1 MRILIV
7 EDDELIFEP
16 IVKALSEQHH
26 TVDVTEDGQA
36 GWELTSTFTYD
47 LIVLDVMLPKLDG
60 ISLIRQARSQNILS
74 PIILLTAQDGST
86 NKVIGL
92 DAGADDYVTKP
103 FDLQELLARIRAL
116 LRRGHSALPPLL
128 KWGSLHLDPSICQ
141 VTHKEK
147 PLGLTPK
154 EYSLLELF
162 LRNPHRIF
170 SPDVIIEQLW
180 SFEEAPG
187 DNTIRAH
194 IKGLRMKLKKAGVLQ
209 DPIETIYGIGYRLRE
224 IEEIDT
230 QHNKVKQGDQE
241 TRRTTNKNKN
251 QDLHTDNLITVIATS
266 CCNPRHL
273 ISDNECVSPK
283 NIPPIPHS
291 SEVEQKLHNITATV
305 WTKKKEKLN
314 NLLIPIE
321 QATTF
326 LLEDRIDDELF
337 STAYQNAHK
346 LTGSLGMF
354 GFKHGSYLA
363 GEIENLLQA
372 RVSLTPKQK
381 LHLSELVI
389 TLRQELQLEISNQN
403 SDVPKSDIPES
414 DERPSVLIID
424 QDDSL
429 VQELYKFVV
438 SKGIRC
444 QIVTDPVSARNLIS
458 RQTPDAVILDI
469 TGENNAEGLKLLAE
483 LNCRIPTIPV
493 LVLSTED
500 NLLERVRVAR
510 LGGKAFL
517 QKPVNT
523 TLVLETITNML
534 QLNRKATAKV
544 LIVDDD
550 SETLYFLSNLLQNRG
565 FEVLT
570 LDNPLNFWE
579 TLEAMHPD
587 VLILDVEMP
596 SLSGIEL
603 CQVVRNDPRTSDLLV
618 FFITAHTD
626 VQTMQQVFAAGADD
640 YLSKP
645 IIGSE
650 LVTRIFKRLERTQ

>member
-16 IVKALSEQHH
+16 IVKALREQHH
-26 TVDVTEDGQA
+26 TVDVSEDGQT
-36 GWELTSTFTYD
+36 GWELVTAFTYD
-47 LIVLDVMLPKLDG
+47 VIVLDVMLPKLDG
-60 ISLIRQARSQNILS
+60 ISLIRQARSHNILS
-74 PIILLTAQDGST
+74 PIILLTAQDSSN

-116 LRRGHSALPPLL
+116 LRRGKAELPPLL
-128 KWGSLHLDPSICQ
+128 EWGRLHLDPSICQ

-147 PLGLTPK
+147 PLALTPK

-162 LRNPHRIF
+162 LRNPHRTF
-170 SPDVIIEQLW
+170 SLDAIVEQLW

-194 IKGLRMKLKKAGVLQ
+194 IKGLRMKLKKAGLLQ

-224 IEEIDT
+224 VEEIS
-230 QHNKVKQGDQE
+230 KQGKKLKQE
-241 TRRTTNKNKN
+241 DKGTTEINNN
-251 QDLHTDNLITVIATS
+251 
-266 CCNPRHL
+266 
-273 ISDNECVSPK
+273 K
-283 NIPPIPHS
+283 NIPPITPVAHP
-291 SEVEQKLHNITATV
+291 SEFEQKVEQKIEQKLHNITATV
-305 WTKKKEKLN
+305 WTKKKAKLN

-321 QATTF
+321 QTARF
-326 LLEDRIDDELF
+326 LLEDRLDDEFFSSKLF
-337 STAYQNAHK
+337 STAYQNTHK

-354 GFKHGSYLA
+354 GFKHGSDLA
-363 GEIENLLQA
+363 GKIENLLQA

-389 TLRQELQLEISNQN
+389 KLRQELQLEIADQN
-403 SDVPKSDIPES
+403 SDIPKSHIPKSHITKTDIS
-414 DERPSVLIID
+414 KTDQRPSILIID
-424 QDDSL
+424 RDDSL
-429 VQELYKFVV
+429 VKELCK
-438 SKGIRC
+438 SIATWGIKS
-444 QIVTDPVSARNLIS
+444 QIATNPESGRKLIL

-483 LNCRIPTIPV
+483 LKSHIPTVPV
-493 LVLSTED
+493 LVLTTED

-510 LGGKAFL
+510 LGGRAYL
-517 QKPVNT
+517 QKSANT
-523 TLVLETITNML
+523 NLMVETITSML
-534 QLNRKATAKV
+534 QLNHKATAKV

-550 SETLYFLSNLLQNRG
+550 SEMLDQLSNLLQDRG
-565 FEVLT
+565 FKVLA

-579 TLEAMHPD
+579 TLKTIEPD
-587 VLILDVEMP
+587 ILILDVEMP

-603 CQVVRNDPRTSDLLV
+603 CQVVRNDPRTKDLLI
-618 FFITAHTD
+618 FFVTAHTD
-626 VQTMQQVFAAGADD
+626 AETMQRVFAVGADD

-650 LVTRIFKRLERTQ
+650 LVTRILNRLERKR